1 MHYVKVDEVAELRH
15 TGLTFYM
22 SNYIKSAEAEFE
34 QAIEHFAKELKNL
47 RTNRASASLVE
58 DIRVPAYG
66 STMELKGVA
75 SITTPDARTIQI
87 EPWDKNV
94 VKDIEKAIIASGLG
108 INPKIAGT
116 VIHLNLPPMTEEN
129 RREIVK
135 IMNQKTEAAR
145 ISMRAIREHIREQII
160 KDEKAKT
167 ISEDERFSLL
177 EQLDGAVG
185 KANDR
190 LDAMAKEKETEVM
203 AV

>member
-1 MHYVKVDEVAELRH
+1 
-15 TGLTFYM
+15 M

-47 RTNRASASLVE
+47 RTNRASAALVE
-58 DIRVPAYG
+58 DIRVQAYG

-108 INPKIAGT
+108 ISPKIAGT

-135 IMNQKTEAAR
+135 IMNQKTEIAR
-145 ISMRAIREHIREQII
+145 ISIRSIREHIREQII

-185 KANDR
+185 KVNDK
-190 LDAMAKEKETEVM
+190 LDSMAKEKEAEVM